1 MSVPL
6 QITYYHGVIWGLF
19 MLLSV
24 MFLVLLGFSLYHLF
38 LAGSNTTTNERSK
51 LGWIAQGINV
61 HAHHELYVLNPYYIK
76 IQSQLREANKEL
88 VRRAF
93 EEAKRPV
100 PHWPD
105 AQSTAEELAE
115 AKAISAAASAA
126 ALAVSNA
133 NRTGASTSSSPL
145 GAEVAASASAAPAAA
160 AAAAAP
166 LFPPPPYSP
175 ALQQL
180 MLSYQSL
187 KLDVVSTYEK
197 LQTLQNQGFV
207 TPSAAEALQQGQ
219 AQLDAPAVAEATA
232 LSSSSPEL
240 ATKQQKAQKAG
251 LSLGAIEATEGCVP
265 VSAAPAV
272 AAAASAAT
280 DSGEKKKQKKQRLPN
295 PYSLGVWG
303 NFMQLL
309 YPPKKGQTVPLRN
322 TRSDSSNESSADS
335 RASSKPVAQSKKK
348 R

>member
-1 MSVPL
+1 
-6 QITYYHGVIWGLF
+6 

-24 MFLVLLGFSLYHLF
+24 MFVVLLCFSIYHLY

-61 HAHHELYVLNPYYIK
+61 HAHHELYVLNPHYIK

-88 VRRAF
+88 VRVAF
-93 EEAKRPV
+93 EEAGRPV

-105 AQSTAEELAE
+105 ANSTPEQLAE

-126 ALAVSNA
+126 ALALANA
-133 NRTGASTSSSPL
+133 KSSAGS
-145 GAEVAASASAAPAAA
+145 EVAASASSSTAAA
-160 AAAAAP
+160 S

-180 MLSYQSL
+180 LLSYQTL

-219 AQLDAPAVAEATA
+219 AQMEAPAVAAP
-232 LSSSSPEL
+232 SSASAGL
-240 ATKQQKAQKAG
+240 AAKQQKAQKAG
-251 LSLGAIEATEGCVP
+251 LSLGGIEATEGCVP
-265 VSAAPAV
+265 VSAVPG
-272 AAAASAAT
+272 AAAAPPASVG
-280 DSGEKKKQKKQRLPN
+280 GEKKKKQRPPN

-309 YPPKKGQTVPLRN
+309 YPPKMGETVPLRI
-322 TRSDSSNESSADS
+322 TRSDSIQAAPDSAP
-335 RASSKPVAQSKKK
+335 SKPAADSKKK